1 MGEGCWPWPRRMG
14 RDPRD
19 WVAGSLLLGLTP
31 TWASSAPGS
40 ASVLVAGGFAG
51 IVSWAVA
58 TPLDVIK
65 SRMQMAGLKHRVYRG
80 VLDCMASSVRQEG
93 LGVFFRGLT
102 INSARAFPVNAVTF
116 LSYEY
121 LLRWWG

>member
-1 MGEGCWPWPRRMG
+1 M
-14 RDPRD
+14 
-19 WVAGSLLLGLTP
+19 LLGLTP
-31 TWASSAPGS
+31 AWASCAPGS
-40 ASVLVAGGFAG
+40 ATVLVAGGFAG
-51 IVSWAVA
+51 ITSWAVA

-65 SRMQMAGLKHRVYRG
+65 SRMQMAGPKHRVYRG
-80 VLDCMASSVRQEG
+80 VLDCMARSAQQEG

-102 INSARAFPVNAVTF
+102 INSARAFPINAVTF

>member
-1 MGEGCWPWPRRMG
+1 MGETRAGEDVPQSDLPRA
-14 RDPRD
+14 P
-19 WVAGSLLLGLTP
+19 
-31 TWASSAPGS
+31 SAPGS
-40 ASVLVAGGFAG
+40 TTVLVAGGFAG
-51 IVSWAVA
+51 ITSWVTA

-65 SRMQMAGLKHRVYRG
+65 SRMQMDGLKQREYQG
-80 VLDCMASSVRQEG
+80 LLDCLVSSARREG

-121 LLRWWG
+121 LLHSWG